1 MVITVVYCDLLYA
14 LDVVYLVDLL
24 ILLLFIL
31 DLDWFNVSEPISFAK
46 QLKGKVVLL
55 DFFTYCCINCLHILP
70 HLKRFE
76 EKYPIQDGLVI
87 VGVHSAKFTNEKD
100 STNVHAAIKR
110 HQIDHP
116 VVNDL
121 NNSMWHKLQIQCW
134 PTMLI
139 VGPGGKPLFVI
150 MGESHNTIT
159 EKFIKASLEFYS
171 AVGQLHLEKIINWY
185 SNDPFKPANLK
196 PSKIESPTN
205 LKYPGKIQCLKYNL
219 SDVNFPEIYAMS
231 DSGNNRII
239 IFDAQGMVLHKIG
252 RTGAGGFVNGS
263 FDKAAF
269 NFPQGVAF
277 VDENILIVADSDNNA
292 VRKINLKEKT
302 VETIIGTGKQG
313 TDFHGGAIGNI
324 QDISTPWDVVVYKT
338 KNMDMSFHVDD
349 SEVEQKNVLL
359 IAMAGT
365 HQIWAYFMEKTIW
378 WRYRKLEGT
387 QCVAIAGSGEERN
400 RNNNYPH
407 QASFAQPSGLALLR
421 DSNAL
426 IVADSESSSIRKM
439 ALSDGK
445 VSAIVGGN
453 SNPMVIYK

>member
-1 MVITVVYCDLLYA
+1 MKK
-14 LDVVYLVDLL
+14 
-24 ILLLFIL
+24 F
-31 DLDWFNVSEPISFAK
+31 EK
-46 QLKGKVVLL
+46 Q
-55 DFFTYCCINCLHILP
+55 
-70 HLKRFE
+70 
-76 EKYPIQDGLVI
+76 YPIQEGLVI

-100 STNVHAAIKR
+100 STNVQAAIKR

-121 NNSMWHKLQIQCW
+121 NNAMWNKLQIQCW

-150 MGESHNTIT
+150 MGESHNVIT
-159 EKFIKASLEFYS
+159 EKYIKASLEYYN
-171 AVGQLHLEKIINWY
+171 AAGQLYLENIIDWY
-185 SNDPFKPANLK
+185 SNDPFRPAELK
-196 PSKIESPTN
+196 IAGKIESPTN
-205 LKYPGKIQCLKYNL
+205 LNFPGKIQCLKYSL
-219 SDVNFPEIYAMS
+219 SDINYPELYAMS

-239 IFDAQGMVLHKIG
+239 IFDAKGIVLFKIG
-252 RTGAGGFVNGS
+252 SSGVSGLVDGN

-277 VDENILIVADSDNNA
+277 VDENTVIVADTDNNA
-292 VRKINLKEKT
+292 IRKIKLRERT
-302 VETIIGTGKQG
+302 VETIVGTGKQG
-313 TDFHGGAIGNI
+313 TDFHGGAIGNV
-324 QDISTPWDVVVYKT
+324 QDISSPWDVVVYKT

-365 HQIWAYFMEKTIW
+365 HQIWAHFMDKTIW
-378 WRYRKLEGT
+378 WRYRKLEAN

-421 DSNAL
+421 ESGAL
-426 IVADSESSSIRKM
+426 IVADSESSSVRKM
-439 ALSDGK
+439 SLADGK
-445 VSAIVGGN
+445 VTAIVGGN
-453 SNPMVIYK
+453 SNPMVSLNYAFMLSKH

>member
-1 MVITVVYCDLLYA
+1 M
-14 LDVVYLVDLL
+14 
-24 ILLLFIL
+24 
-31 DLDWFNVSEPISFAK
+31 DWFNVSVPLSFTN

-70 HLKRFE
+70 HLKEFE
-76 EKYPIQDGLVI
+76 KKHPVQDGLVI

-100 STNVHAAIKR
+100 STNVQAAIKR

-121 NNSMWHKLQIQCW
+121 NNSMWNKLQIQCW

-150 MGESHNTIT
+150 MGESHNIVT
-159 EKFIKASLEFYS
+159 EKFIKASLEYYN
-171 AVGQLHLEKIINWY
+171 AIGQLHLEKIIHWY
-185 SNDPFKPANLK
+185 SNDPFKPADQK
-196 PSKIESPTN
+196 TPGKIESPTN
-205 LKYPGKIQCLKYNL
+205 LNFPGKIQCLKYSL
-219 SDVNFPEIYAMS
+219 SDISYPELYAMS

-239 IFDAQGMVLHKIG
+239 IFDAKGMVLFKIG
-252 RTGAGGFVNGS
+252 SPGTGELVNGN
-263 FDKAAF
+263 FEKAAF

-277 VDENILIVADSDNNA
+277 VDENTVIVADTDNNA
-292 VRKINLKEKT
+292 IRKIKLRERT
-302 VETIIGTGKQG
+302 VETIVGTGKQG
-313 TDFHGGAIGNI
+313 TDFHGGAIGTL
-324 QDISTPWDVVVYKT
+324 QDISSPWDVVVYKT

-365 HQIWAYFMEKTIW
+365 HQIWAHFMEKTIW
-378 WRYRKLEGT
+378 WRYRKLEVN

-421 DSNAL
+421 ESGAL
-426 IVADSESSSIRKM
+426 IVADSESSSVRKM

-445 VSAIVGGN
+445 VTAIVGGN
-453 SNPMVIYK
+453 SNPMVSLNYAFMLQQKH

>member
-1 MVITVVYCDLLYA
+1 M
-14 LDVVYLVDLL
+14 
-24 ILLLFIL
+24 
-31 DLDWFNVSEPISFAK
+31 
-46 QLKGKVVLL
+46 LL

-70 HLKRFE
+70 HLKKFE
-76 EKYPIQDGLVI
+76 QSYPIQQGLVI

-100 STNVHAAIKR
+100 STNVQAAIKR

-121 NNSMWHKLQIQCW
+121 NNSMWTKLQIQCW

-150 MGESHNTIT
+150 MGESHTAIT
-159 EKFIKASLEFYS
+159 EKFLKASLEYYN
-171 AVGQLHLEKIINWY
+171 AIGQLQLEKTISWY
-185 SNDPFKPANLK
+185 SNDPFKPADQRM
-196 PSKIESPTN
+196 SGKIESPTN
-205 LKYPGKIQCLKYNL
+205 LNFPGKIQCLKYSL
-219 SDVNFPEIYAMS
+219 SDINYPELYAMS

-239 IFDAQGMVLHKIG
+239 IFDAKGVVLFKIG
-252 RTGAGGFVNGS
+252 RPGPGELINGS

-277 VDENILIVADSDNNA
+277 VDENTVIVADADNNA
-292 VRKINLKEKT
+292 IRKIKLRERT
-302 VETIIGTGKQG
+302 VETIVGTGKQG
-313 TDFHGGAIGNI
+313 TDFHGGASGDV
-324 QDISTPWDVVVYKT
+324 QDISSPWDVVVYKT

-365 HQIWAYFMEKTIW
+365 HQIWAHFMEKTIW
-378 WRYRKLEGT
+378 WRYRKLEAN

-421 DSNAL
+421 ETGAL
-426 IVADSESSSIRKM
+426 IVADSESSSVRKM

-453 SNPMVIYK
+453 SNPMVKS